1 MTIAIII
8 FGLIMSIGGLVGCLL
23 PIIPGPPLSF
33 LALLILSFAKNWE
46 PFSVGFLIFMG
57 ILTALALTLDYAV
70 PVAGSKRFG
79 ASKYGIWGSILGM
92 LIGLFVFPPFGLFVG
107 GFSGAIV
114 GELYA
119 GKAGNAAFRAG
130 FGVFLGSLASI
141 AFKLALCGLMLFFF
155 LVEMF

>member
-8 FGLIMSIGGLVGCLL
+8 FGLLVSVGGLVGCLL
-23 PIIPGPPLSF
+23 PVIPGPPLSF

-70 PVAGSKRFG
+70 PVAGSKKFG

-92 LIGLFVFPPFGLFVG
+92 LIGLFIFPPFGLFVG
-107 GFSGAIV
+107 GFAGAIV
-114 GELYA
+114 GELFA
-119 GKAGNAAFRAG
+119 GKAGDDALRAG
-130 FGVFLGSLASI
+130 FGVFLGSLVSTG
-141 AFKLALCGLMLFFF
+141 FKLALCGLMLFFY
-155 LVEMF
+155 VVDKI